1 MDVTVVLFQMIQL
14 FLVMSLGYLLNKIH
28 ILDED
33 FNKKLTKL
41 LLNVTM
47 PALILSSV
55 FNADASQSLS
65 NVITVFA
72 LGLAIYI
79 ILPFVG
85 FGIAKL
91 IRAPKNQ
98 QGLYIFMTTFSNI
111 GFMGIPVMRAI
122 YGEQALFYTAIYNM
136 MFNLFLYT
144 IGASLMTYG
153 TGKKNQINLKQF
165 LTPGMIASVLALIVY
180 ITKFE
185 AHSIIANT
193 CAMVGDITSPIA
205 MLIIGSTLAK
215 IPLKEVFT
223 EFRVYPY
230 TIIKQ
235 IIIPAISYYLLRMFV
250 TDSLV
255 LGVTLIVIAMPV
267 ANTAVLYATEYKA
280 DEALAAKT
288 VFITTLLS
296 IITIPVIV
304 ALFLA

>member
-1 MDVTVVLFQMIQL
+1 MDVTIVLFQMIQL

-55 FNADASQSLS
+55 FNAEATQNMNS
-65 NVITVFA
+65 VFTCFI
-72 LGLAIYI
+72 LGLIIYT
-79 ILPFVG
+79 ILPFIG
-85 FGIAKL
+85 FVIAKV
-91 IRAPKNQ
+91 IRAPKSQ

-153 TGKKNQINLKQF
+153 TGAKNKINLKQF
-165 LTPGMIASVLALIVY
+165 LTPGMIASVIALIVY
-180 ITKFE
+180 IAGIKI
-185 AHSIIANT
+185 HSIIGNT

-223 EFRVYPY
+223 ELRVYPY

-235 IIIPAISYYLLRMFV
+235 IIIPAISYYLLKMV
-250 TDSLV
+250 ISDPLV
-255 LGVTLIVIAMPV
+255 LGVTLIIIAMPV

-280 DEALAAKT
+280 DEALAAKN

-296 IITIPVIV
+296 IITIPLIV